1 MSIQK
6 RKEHIQKNQKIQENQ
21 DNSNVSNSLK
31 NNMQP
36 FKVETNSKD
45 SETKKINNVD
55 NFSNP
60 SNSSINKTSEI
71 YLKSFIHQECQNI
84 LSEYMLDAVEKMNG
98 AGLIYREER
107 DKFLKNRTTEGRKKE
122 TDLLIE
128 YRKKEEEKLKIER
141 YRNYY
146 LYHYKEFLPD
156 IYKYLLR
163 KNVVLKKDEICISTA
178 NELTLTVK
186 TILFSLLDE
195 NDKLQDLINDKEKEF
210 QNVYNN
216 VSMLEKDGSF
226 TDLSFEDAEEKK
238 IVYREYYLHT
248 SDEQIKTYPP
258 STIKGVF
265 IVNDYDDVKKFLEQ
279 DAVMKEFMTAGHY
292 TTIIKRLKQRKSVLY
307 GYYDVFDIDPNNIY
321 KLKDDLRTYD
331 NKLKCYFLFNNIQGK
346 INVDF
351 DDEFDEEIVS
361 EETNDKFNVSN
372 KNNESVENIEN
383 VEHSDVSNELENE
396 NNSNNSNNQNGAN
409 KDIKDF
415 KFDLNITSKENDK
428 LVETILAKSDSYNNQ
443 LLDIEYM
450 KIKGEKPEKE
460 NIVHYMNINN
470 NIGSENSTTTE
481 NVENNDN
488 TESIESIKNVENVDN
503 IENNVDDYE
512 SQENYGSYDEYDN
525 YEDYGEYNEYEENDE
540 QMFNGYENIND
551 VEGVE
556 NPELDDYENNYED
569 YEDYEDGYEDDLVS
583 DFSNDIE
590 NEVDN
595 FDNFDNVDNV
605 EINVNN
611 EKPSIIQPVETKIVR
626 RKEVI
631 YVEKQILC
639 KITPSLYC
647 VTSGIDPNIIIGIQA
662 KDFHEYQN
670 GGWIEIRDNYY
681 SLFKV
686 MKRQKVSYS
695 GINKKATVEVLRKN
709 FEVIKIE
716 ETR

>member
-36 FKVETNSKD
+36 FKVETNSKG

-55 NFSNP
+55 NY
-60 SNSSINKTSEI
+60 SNSSNSSMNKTSEI

-107 DKFLKNRTTEGRKKE
+107 EKFLKNRTTEGRKKE

-156 IYKYLLR
+156 IYKFLLR

-178 NELTLTVK
+178 NELTSTVR

-216 VSMLEKDGSF
+216 VSMIEKDGSF

-248 SDEQIKTYPP
+248 SDEQLKTYPP
-258 STIKGVF
+258 STIKAVF
-265 IVNDYDDVKKFLEQ
+265 IINDYDDVKKFLEQ
-279 DAVMKEFMTAGHY
+279 DAVMKEFMTEGHY

-346 INVDF
+346 IDVDF

-372 KNNESVENIEN
+372 ENNESVENIE
-383 VEHSDVSNELENE
+383 HSDASNELENG
-396 NNSNNSNNQNGAN
+396 NNSNGSNSQNTGN

-428 LVETILAKSDSYNNQ
+428 LVETILEKSDSYNNQ

-450 KIKGEKPEKE
+450 KIKGENPEKE
-460 NIVHYMNINN
+460 NNVHYMNIDNN
-470 NIGSENSTTTE
+470 SNIEYSSTTET
-481 NVENNDN
+481 
-488 TESIESIKNVENVDN
+488 IESDNVQSNEN
-503 IENNVDDYE
+503 IENNEEIENIEDIENSENSADDYE
-512 SQENYGSYDEYDN
+512 TQEDYESYDEYDE
-525 YEDYGEYNEYEENDE
+525 YEDYGEYNEYQENDE

-551 VEGVE
+551 V
-556 NPELDDYENNYED
+556 DDYENNYDD
-569 YEDYEDGYEDDLVS
+569 YEDNYEDDLVS

-590 NEVDN
+590 NEQFGQENKVQSENEVDSN
-595 FDNFDNVDNV
+595 ENIKNA
-605 EINVNN
+605 EIN
-611 EKPSIIQPVETKIVR
+611 EKPSIIQPIETKIVR

-647 VTSGIDPNIIIGIQA
+647 VTSEIDPNIIIGIQA